1 MEMHHGPA
9 EVSVLISS
17 YLEGGHRGITA
28 VFRFFALVPI
38 FSKNSRGNACYGSYP
53 NSGPQ
58 LLTTYSNIL
67 VIIANWGSVF
77 NGEGGGAGVGC
88 EGKL

>member
-1 MEMHHGPA
+1 MWKCIIYWPA

-28 VFRFFALVPI
+28 VFRFFARVPI
-38 FSKNSRGNACYGSYP
+38 FSKNSRGNACYAGYHS
-53 NSGPQ
+53 SGPQ

-67 VIIANWGSVF
+67 VIIAN
-77 NGEGGGAGVGC
+77 
-88 EGKL
+88 